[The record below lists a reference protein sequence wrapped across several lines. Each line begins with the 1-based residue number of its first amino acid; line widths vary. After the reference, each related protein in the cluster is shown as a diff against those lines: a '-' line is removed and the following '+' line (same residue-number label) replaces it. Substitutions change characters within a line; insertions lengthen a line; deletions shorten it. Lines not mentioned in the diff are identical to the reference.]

1 MEKDFK
7 RLDMLLRNTGDMALK
22 RRAVNIIEGLELK
35 DGDKVLDIGCGDGYR
50 LHLLNNLGLKLDLAG
65 TDYDKEGL
73 IKAKKNLS
81 IGIPLE
87 YGDLMSKL
95 PFKAKTFDSIVM
107 SEVAEHLP
115 DDIKGLKEVCRVLK
129 KNGTLCLTVPNA
141 HYPFLWDPINW
152 VLEKVFGTHIQSG
165 FFAGIW
171 NQHERLYTRD
181 KIRKVVKEAGFK
193 VEKCE
198 SLTWWCLPLNHY
210 IVNVVARMLASGSMS
225 WKVSRS
231 LSKYTKKPK
240 RSWYLD
246 LAFGFVNRLDRLN
259 DFWQPAN
266 KGVSVYVKAR
276 K

>member
-35 DGDKVLDIGCGDGYR
+35 DGDKVLDIGCGDGYH